1 MICSKVLICRDNDEV
16 GNKFYVKVK
25 GKYKSIKIERVVPKL
40 KDWNDNLCKLNHLF
54 LTFLFQ

>member
-1 MICSKVLICRDNDEV
+1 MICRDNDEV

-40 KDWNDNLCKLNHLF
+40 KDWNDNLCKLKLEKIR
-54 LTFLFQ
+54 